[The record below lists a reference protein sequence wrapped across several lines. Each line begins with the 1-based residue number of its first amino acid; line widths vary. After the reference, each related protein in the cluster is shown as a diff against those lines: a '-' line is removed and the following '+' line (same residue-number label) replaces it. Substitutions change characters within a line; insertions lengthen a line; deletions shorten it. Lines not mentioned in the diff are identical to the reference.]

1 MRPPSSANPTS
12 ESESGLLPRLM
23 GVLPYVGAEPVPL
36 QFWDGTLVAFI
47 VLKNPPNERKTG
59 RRRGSDAVNL
69 SERLN

>member
-1 MRPPSSANPTS
+1 
-12 ESESGLLPRLM
+12 M